1 MIEALE
7 SYILEH
13 SDPEGEL
20 LQKMVRDAHVNL
32 LRPRMVSGH
41 LQGLF
46 LKLFCR
52 AVNAR
57 RILEIGT
64 YTGYATIAMA
74 EALDEN
80 GYIDT
85 IEIDDEMEP
94 FIQRYFSSFPGREKI
109 RLHIGDAVDIIPKL
123 NNDEYDLV
131 FIDADKRIYNTY
143 YDLVFDKVRKGGIIL
158 ADNTL
163 WDGKVLEKP
172 SPSDRQTIGILQ
184 FNDRVAS
191 DTRVEKMILPLRD
204 GLTIIW
210 KK

>member
-7 SYILEH
+7 KYILEH
-13 SDPEGEL
+13 SDPEEEL

-94 FIQRYFSSFPGREKI
+94 FIQRYFSSFPAREKI

-172 SPSDRQTIGILQ
+172 SPSDKQTIGILQ